1 MASPE
6 ALSTKAAIEKIPG
19 CQILRWYDHPLSP
32 GQPLP
37 SGSRLEE
44 WDFTNLYR
52 MPGQT
57 IGVDVAEITA
67 EVFSCTRNDADMN
80 FSEGA
85 SVLNCEADPLVNL
98 VHLRFNPPLKAVGTH
113 VTGHRTD
120 GRTYKVSFIVVLAD
134 GSKHTPFADA
144 PQGTFSPQRD
154 TAPFVGA
161 AASVNNPI
169 VEMYGDIY
177 PTGSRDVDS
186 EANVA
191 ISDLYFVPNLPA

>member
-6 ALSTKAAIEKIPG
+6 ALTTKAEIERLRG
-19 CQILRWYDHPLSP
+19 FQILRWYDHPLSP

-44 WDFTNLYR
+44 WDSTNLYR

-57 IGVDVAEITA
+57 IGVDVAEVSAT
-67 EVFSCTRNDADMN
+67 VYTCTRNDADMN
-80 FSEGA
+80 FIEGA

-98 VHLRFNPPLKAVGTH
+98 IHLQFNPPLKAVGTH
-113 VTGHRTD
+113 VTGHWTD
-120 GRTYKVSFIVVLAD
+120 GREYKVSFTVVLAD

-144 PQGTFSPQRD
+144 PQGTFSSQRD

-161 AASVNNPI
+161 QASANNPI
-169 VEMYGDIY
+169 VEMFCDIF
-177 PTGSRDVDS
+177 PTGTRDVDT
-186 EANVA
+186 EADVA
-191 ISDLYFVPNLPA
+191 ISDLYFVPQ